1 MYGLKKYTFL
11 NIYYKMKKIILIS
24 LILLVGCTKMEIEPT
39 PPVVQKI
46 FSVTES
52 KITNGQTIHFDLP
65 AAGVYT
71 LTLIDKN
78 TNQVVGRERFSGQ
91 IGENMRKIYTNSIQS
106 QYLYLLLEDVTK
118 KEIGK
123 TTIIIK

>member
-1 MYGLKKYTFL
+1 
-11 NIYYKMKKIILIS
+11 MKKIILIS

-52 KITNGQTIHFDLP
+52 KVTNGQTIHFDLP

-78 TNQVVGRERFSGQ
+78 TKQVVSRERFNGQ

-106 QYLYLLLEDVTK
+106 QYLYLLLQDVTK
-118 KEIGK
+118 TEIGK